1 MEFSL
6 CTFHTGAMQLHGGSR
21 SIILP
26 KRDAFQKACRNF
38 DPEKV
43 VRFSEAD
50 ISRIVRSSAKIEA
63 TIGGSRLSKKN

>member
-1 MEFSL
+1 LIRKSPEW
-6 CTFHTGAMQLHGGSR
+6 GGFPAILAR

-50 ISRIVRSSAKIEA
+50 ISGIVRSSAKIEA